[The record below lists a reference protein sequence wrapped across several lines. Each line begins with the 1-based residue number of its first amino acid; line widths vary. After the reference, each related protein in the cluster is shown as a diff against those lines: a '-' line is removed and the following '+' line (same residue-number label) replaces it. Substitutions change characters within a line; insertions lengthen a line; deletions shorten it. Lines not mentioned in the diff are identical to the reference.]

1 MLSEN
6 DDLSRSHDTAIKN
19 LNESY
24 DLISA
29 KDRAITTLE
38 SHLQIKNHELDI
50 RLENISRLIQKNEQL
65 TTQLRVLKLRMEKFK
80 AESQA
85 QFQKELQEKTSE
97 VEVLKEMI
105 KGVQV
110 SLKAKETEIKRMK
123 AAKTVITQ

>member
-1 MLSEN
+1 M
-6 DDLSRSHDTAIKN
+6 
-19 LNESY
+19 
-24 DLISA
+24 
-29 KDRAITTLE
+29 
-38 SHLQIKNHELDI
+38 
-50 RLENISRLIQKNEQL
+50 ENISRLIQKNEQL

-110 SLKAKETEIKRMK
+110 SLKAKETELKRMK
-123 AAKTVITQ
+123 AARTVITQQDSGFQ

>member
-1 MLSEN
+1 M
-6 DDLSRSHDTAIKN
+6 
-19 LNESY
+19 
-24 DLISA
+24 
-29 KDRAITTLE
+29 
-38 SHLQIKNHELDI
+38 
-50 RLENISRLIQKNEQL
+50 ENISRLIQKNEQL

>member
-1 MLSEN
+1 LLSEN

-123 AAKTVITQ
+123 AAKTVISQ

>member
-1 MLSEN
+1 
-6 DDLSRSHDTAIKN
+6 
-19 LNESY
+19 
-24 DLISA
+24 
-29 KDRAITTLE
+29 
-38 SHLQIKNHELDI
+38 
-50 RLENISRLIQKNEQL
+50 LENISRLIQKNEQL

-110 SLKAKETEIKRMK
+110 SLKAKETELKRMK
-123 AAKTVITQ
+123 AARTVITQQDSGFQ

>member
-1 MLSEN
+1 LLSEN
-6 DDLSRSHDTAIKN
+6 DDLSRSYDTAFKN

-24 DLISA
+24 DLISS
-29 KDRAITTLE
+29 KDSAISTLE

-65 TTQLRVLKLRMEKFK
+65 TTQIRVLKLRTEKFK
-80 AESQA
+80 ADSQA
-85 QFQKELQEKTSE
+85 QHQKELQERTSE

-105 KGVQV
+105 KAVQV
-110 SLKAKETEIKRMK
+110 SLKAKESEIKRMK

>member
-123 AAKTVITQ
+123 AAKTVISQ

>member
-1 MLSEN
+1 LLSEN
-6 DDLSRSHDTAIKN
+6 DDLSRSYDTAFKN

-29 KDRAITTLE
+29 KDRAINTLE

-85 QFQKELQEKTSE
+85 QHQKEMQEKTSE

-105 KGVQV
+105 KAVQV
-110 SLKAKETEIKRMK
+110 SLKAKESEIKRMK

>member
-1 MLSEN
+1 
-6 DDLSRSHDTAIKN
+6 
-19 LNESY
+19 
-24 DLISA
+24 
-29 KDRAITTLE
+29 
-38 SHLQIKNHELDI
+38 
-50 RLENISRLIQKNEQL
+50 LENISRLIQKNEQL

>member
-1 MLSEN
+1 LLSEN
-6 DDLSRSHDTAIKN
+6 DDLSRSYDTAFKN

-24 DLISA
+24 DLISS
-29 KDRAITTLE
+29 KDHAISTLE

-65 TTQLRVLKLRMEKFK
+65 TTQLRVLKLRTEKFK
-80 AESQA
+80 ADSQA
-85 QFQKELQEKTSE
+85 QHQKELQERTSE

-105 KGVQV
+105 KAVQV
-110 SLKAKETEIKRMK
+110 SLKAKESEIKRMK

>member
-1 MLSEN
+1 LLSEN

>member
-1 MLSEN
+1 
-6 DDLSRSHDTAIKN
+6 
-19 LNESY
+19 
-24 DLISA
+24 
-29 KDRAITTLE
+29 
-38 SHLQIKNHELDI
+38 
-50 RLENISRLIQKNEQL
+50 
-65 TTQLRVLKLRMEKFK
+65 MEKFK

-123 AAKTVITQ
+123 AAKTVITQQDSAFQQNGPMSQRA

>member
-1 MLSEN
+1 LLSEN
-6 DDLSRSHDTAIKN
+6 DDLSRSYDTAFKN
-19 LNESY
+19 LNDSY
-24 DLISA
+24 DLISS
-29 KDRAITTLE
+29 KDRAISTVE

-80 AESQA
+80 ADSQA
-85 QFQKELQEKTSE
+85 QHQKEMQERTSE

-105 KGVQV
+105 KAVQV
-110 SLKAKETEIKRMK
+110 SLKAKESEIKRMK

>member
-1 MLSEN
+1 LLSEN
-6 DDLSRSHDTAIKN
+6 DDLSRSYDTAFKN

-24 DLISA
+24 DLISS
-29 KDRAITTLE
+29 KDRAISTLE

-65 TTQLRVLKLRMEKFK
+65 TTQHRVLKLRTEKFK
-80 AESQA
+80 ADSQA
-85 QFQKELQEKTSE
+85 QHQKELQERTSE

-105 KGVQV
+105 KAVQV
-110 SLKAKETEIKRMK
+110 SLKAKESEIKRMK

>member
-1 MLSEN
+1 M
-6 DDLSRSHDTAIKN
+6 
-19 LNESY
+19 
-24 DLISA
+24 
-29 KDRAITTLE
+29 
-38 SHLQIKNHELDI
+38 
-50 RLENISRLIQKNEQL
+50 ENISRLIQKNEQL

-123 AAKTVITQ
+123 AAKTVISQ